1 MSNWIGQ
8 TNHKLYQVRLLLEQL
23 AETQPKALTEALEQ
37 SAIYHLR
44 DAYLCYLHEL
54 AELVQF
60 HQRVD
65 SLAQLVANVSLKT
78 GEMQELAKLE
88 QDSFSW
94 LAALL
99 TAADDSLRSRE
110 PAQVQP
116 AGVQII
122 ALQPTSSTQADSQ
135 VWQWYQQ
142 LAELIERQ
150 RENRQES

>member
-8 TNHKLYQVRLLLEQL
+8 TNHKLYQARLLLDQVETAQPQAL
-23 AETQPKALTEALEQ
+23 AEALER

-65 SLAQLVANVSLKT
+65 SLEQLMANASLKT
-78 GEMQELAKLE
+78 GEMQELATLE
-88 QDSFSW
+88 QDGFGW

-99 TAADDSLRSRE
+99 KAAQDALQSQRPVPSQ
-110 PAQVQP
+110 PNGAQL
-116 AGVQII
+116 I
-122 ALQPTSSTQADSQ
+122 ALQSQDQSQ